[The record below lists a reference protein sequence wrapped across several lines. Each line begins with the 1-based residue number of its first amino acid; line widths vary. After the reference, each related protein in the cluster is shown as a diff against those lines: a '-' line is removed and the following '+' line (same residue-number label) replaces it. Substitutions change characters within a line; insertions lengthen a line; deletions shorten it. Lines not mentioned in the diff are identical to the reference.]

1 MLYSIIDVETTGG
14 SPKSS
19 KITEIAIYN
28 FDGEKIVDEFV
39 TLINPE
45 CEIPEF
51 IVRLTGISN
60 KMVENAPK
68 FYEIAKKVIEM
79 TADSTFVA
87 HNVGFDYGMI
97 RQEFKRLG
105 FDYRRPHLC
114 TVKAARII
122 IPGKESYSLGKLTRA
137 LDIKLEGRHRAGG
150 DALATVE
157 LFKII
162 LSKDFNQLKNF
173 IHQELNPQILHPNLD
188 LNTLEEIPNKT
199 GVYKLYNE
207 LNQLIYIGKSKHIK
221 TRIEQHLK
229 NQKTAKGIK
238 MSQEVCRIEY
248 ELTGSEIIAL
258 LLESNLV
265 KSHKPIYNRQLRKSK
280 FPYGIFDYIDDN
292 GFLRLKLLLISKTTA
307 QAIAVFSTREEAKR
321 FLETNTEKFEL
332 CQKLTDLYQNNGACF
347 QFQIKQC
354 KGACVGQESFEAY
367 NSRVQQFID
376 QQMFEGENFFIID
389 KGRDKT
395 EKSLILIQE
404 GRYAGYGFA
413 PYHFNNLPPF
423 RWVRFIQA
431 ELENKDSR
439 LIIKHALDTNAQIQK
454 INF

>member
-45 CEIPEF
+45 CDIPEF

-188 LNTLEEIPNKT
+188 LNALEEIPNKT

-207 LNQLIYIGKSKHIK
+207 LNQLLYIGKSKHIK

-238 MSQEVCRIEY
+238 MSQEVSRIEY

-292 GFLRLKLLLISKTTA
+292 GYLRLKLLLISKTTA

-332 CQKLTDLYQNNGACF
+332 CQKLTDLYQNNSACF

-376 QQMFEGENFFIID
+376 QQMLEGENFFIID

-423 RWVRFIQA
+423 RWLRFIQT

-439 LIIKHALDTNAQIQK
+439 LIIKHALDTQTQIQK
-454 INF
+454 VTF